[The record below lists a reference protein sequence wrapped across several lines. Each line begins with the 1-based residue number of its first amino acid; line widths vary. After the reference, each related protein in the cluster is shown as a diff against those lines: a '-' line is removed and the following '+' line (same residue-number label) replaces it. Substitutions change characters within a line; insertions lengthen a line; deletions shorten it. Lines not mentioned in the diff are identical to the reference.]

1 MDIMFI
7 VSNVVKFMEATQNQ
21 LWIMGI
27 HPKMIKKSTPI
38 RCNLTQ
44 NYKMLNFSKSK
55 QKENTT

>member
-1 MDIMFI
+1 
-7 VSNVVKFMEATQNQ
+7 MEATQNQ